1 MISLISIISAL
12 VAFVY
17 LGVLGVKDL
26 PESVQV
32 ESAATSTLNVAG
44 YVLAF
49 LVPMFL
55 IVFGFLF

>member
-1 MISLISIISAL
+1 MISTISIVSAL
-12 VAFVY
+12 IAFVY

-32 ESAATSTLNVAG
+32 KSAGVSTLNVAA
-44 YVLAF
+44 YLLAF

-55 IVFGFLF
+55 LAFGFIF